1 MKLIVAD
8 VYGEGYLVDK
18 DGTPQPLSSSTWAEA
33 DMRDTV
39 VTNATQTATVRYR
52 QDGLELEIAPDSV
65 YQIEGID
72 NPDVV
77 DARGYWDDLA
87 KEIREVIDAGEEEK
101 LVALVRKAARRDPHV
116 PDVLEDAFFA
126 LTGRTL
132 REAID
137 QAEWIWKKDA
147 LQYVD

>member
-1 MKLIVAD
+1 VKLIVAD

-18 DGTPQPLSSSTWAEA
+18 DGTPEALSSTKWAEA
-33 DMRDTV
+33 DMADTV
-39 VTNATQTATVRYR
+39 VTNESQTATVRYR
-52 QDGLELEIAPDSV
+52 QDGLELEIGPDSV
-65 YQIEGID
+65 YQIEGVD

-77 DARGYWDDLA
+77 DVRSHWDDLA
-87 KEIREVIDAGEEEK
+87 KEIRDVIDAGDEER
-101 LVALVRKAARRDPHV
+101 LVALLRRAARKEPHV
-116 PDVLEDAFFA
+116 PDVLEVAFFA

-137 QAEWIWKKDA
+137 QAEWIWRKDA

>member
-1 MKLIVAD
+1 VKLIVAD

-18 DGTPQPLSSSTWAEA
+18 DGTPEPLSSTKWAEA

-39 VTNATQTATVRYR
+39 VTNGSQTATVRYR
-52 QDGLELEIAPDSV
+52 QDGVELELGPDSV
-65 YQIEGID
+65 YQIEGIE

-77 DARGYWDDLA
+77 DVRSYWDDMA
-87 KEIREVIDAGEEEK
+87 KEIREVIDAGNEER
-101 LVALVRKAARRDPHV
+101 LVALLRRAARREPHV
-116 PDVLEDAFFA
+116 PDVLEVAFFA

-132 REAID
+132 RDAID
-137 QAEWIWKKDA
+137 QAEWIWRKDA

>member
-8 VYGEGYLVDK
+8 VYGEGHLVDK
-18 DGTPQPLSSSTWAEA
+18 DGTPQPLSSTRWEEA

-39 VTNATQTATVRYR
+39 VTNGSQTATVRYR
-52 QDGLELEIAPDSV
+52 QDGVELEIGPDSV

-77 DARGYWDDLA
+77 DVRSHWDDLA
-87 KEIREVIDAGEEEK
+87 KEIRDVIDVGNEER
-101 LVALVRKAARRDPHV
+101 LVALLRRAARRDAHV
-116 PDVLEDAFFA
+116 PDVLEVAFFA

-132 REAID
+132 RDAID
-137 QAEWIWKKDA
+137 QAEWIWRKDA